1 MASRRYFRLR
11 LASGLLV
18 LLHDHVRSIPR
29 EARVSK
35 MHQLAV
41 FVIAC
46 NNSRQGDVNH
56 AAVVKMVLGSAVN
69 ADGDHLYPRR
79 GTPEFVGL
87 PIGKSSTGQPLPKR
101 NPPAIRTGRGSG
113 LSYRRGFH
121 RLPGFSNF
129 FLHATRYMYMGVG
142 PGYPLDNWRDY
153 GRSDMEKVCPVLCPP
168 PNHSERDG
176 VSLVRWKALEDKAS
190 VAIRRNWSHSV

>member
-129 FLHATRYMYMGVG
+129 FLHATRYMYMGMGAGV
-142 PGYPLDNWRDY
+142 PFRQLARL
-153 GRSDMEKVCPVLCPP
+153 R
-168 PNHSERDG
+168 SERHG
-176 VSLVRWKALEDKAS
+176 KS
-190 VAIRRNWSHSV
+190 VPSFVPTTKPYRA